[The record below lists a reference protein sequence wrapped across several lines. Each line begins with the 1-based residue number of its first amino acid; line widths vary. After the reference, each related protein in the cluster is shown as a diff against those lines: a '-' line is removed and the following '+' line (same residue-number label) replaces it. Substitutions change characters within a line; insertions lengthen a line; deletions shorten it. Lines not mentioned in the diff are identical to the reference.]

1 MAYFPDMSHYVY
13 GATFPE
19 RHILNVGW
27 LSKDHP
33 FERRPSPEWVI
44 NRLRNRVA
52 DPVNLYRG
60 VHACEFCPEP
70 PRKTLPSGIEMPDY
84 PREILGN
91 GEIRLRALD
100 WKIFVA
106 PVLIYHYVLAHEYLP
121 PDEFIAALA
130 ADLPQ
135 PVLRNGVWR

>member
-1 MAYFPDMSHYVY
+1 
-13 GATFPE
+13 
-19 RHILNVGW
+19 
-27 LSKDHP
+27 
-33 FERRPSPEWVI
+33 
-44 NRLRNRVA
+44 
-52 DPVNLYRG
+52 
-60 VHACEFCPEP
+60 
-70 PRKTLPSGIEMPDY
+70 MPDY